1 MVIVLPVVLAIQLIV
16 VVLIVLRHVLL
27 VARQVVITIALRL
40 VRHIVMVLAMILVAV
55 GVRLQVREPH
65 ALVVQGLVVTVA
77 TRLALMRAALIA
89 NHLV

>member
-1 MVIVLPVVLAIQLIV
+1 
-16 VVLIVLRHVLL
+16 
-27 VARQVVITIALRL
+27 
-40 VRHIVMVLAMILVAV
+40 MILVEV
-55 GVRLQVREPH
+55 GVRLQVREPP